1 MTINEHDRIT
11 AGRDADTRSAATH
24 GAHALVD
31 LLNAGEPY
39 AVAFGGQGG
48 NWLEN
53 LEELIS
59 SAGIESELSEV
70 VGEAAL
76 LLEPVAR
83 ELVVVRPVGFE
94 PMQWV
99 RALAAEEPL
108 PTAKQLTTAAISGPG
123 ILLAQ
128 MAAIRA
134 VSRQGLDLQ
143 GTPPVA
149 MAGHSQGIVAVESL
163 KAAGARD
170 AELLALLQL
179 IGAAGSL
186 VSRRRGMVGRGDKSP
201 MVSVTN
207 AEPDRIAE
215 LLEDFSKDVR
225 TVLPPVLSIRN
236 GRRSVVI
243 TGTPEQLARFEL
255 YCSKITEKEEAERK
269 NKTRGGAVFAPV
281 FNGIQVEVGF
291 HTPRLADGVEV
302 VDRWA
307 ARTGIDPE
315 LAHHF
320 TESIFVKPIDWVAEV
335 ERLHDAGAKWIID
348 LGPSD
353 TLTRLTAPVIRGLGV
368 GIVPA
373 ATRAGQRNLFTVG
386 AAPEVPPAWSSY
398 APSTVTL
405 PDGSVKLSTKFT
417 RLTGRSPILLAGMTP
432 TTVDAK
438 IVAAAANAGH
448 WAELAGGGQV
458 TEPIFDAR
466 IEELTQLLEPGRAI
480 QFNSLFLDPYL
491 WKLQLGG
498 KRLVQRARQSGAPID
513 GVVVTAGIPELEEA
527 VALIEELNGIGITHV
542 CFKPGTVDQIKSV
555 IKIAAE
561 VPDREIIV
569 HIEGGRAGGHH
580 SWEDLDD
587 LLVSTYGDLRR
598 TPNLTI
604 CVGGGIG
611 TPERAAEYLSGRW
624 ATEYGFPLMPVDGIL
639 VGTAAMATLEATT
652 SPAVKQM
659 LVETTGTDTW
669 VGAGRAQGG
678 MASGRSQLGADIH
691 EIDNAAS
698 RCGRLL
704 DEVAGDGDAVAA
716 RRDEIIAAMAVTA
729 KPYFGD
735 VAEMTFLEWLNRY
748 VELAI
753 GDGSSTADTKKTGS
767 PWLDVSWRD
776 RFEEMLKRTEARLHP
791 ADSGPIPTLFG
802 ADAEGEALLEDPQR
816 AIGALLERY
825 PDAATVKLHPADVP
839 FFITLCKTLG
849 KPVNF
854 VPVIDKDVRRW
865 WRSDSL
871 WQAHDARYTAD
882 QVCIIPGTQAVA
894 GITRV
899 DEPVGELLDRFEK
912 AAIDDVV
919 AAGGQ
924 PVPVVSRRQARADV
938 TGPLAV
944 VLDSPDVLW
953 AGRTAINPVHRIGAP
968 SEWQVNQNRS
978 ATHPS
983 TGARLEL
990 TGEARQAGAE
1000 RPGEGAAAVTLSV
1013 PLSDI
1018 WITIK
1023 FTLPTATV
1031 DGGMPVVTTEDA
1043 SEAMRSVL
1051 AIAAN
1056 VEGPEALPRVEND
1069 STTVTV
1075 AWDPEEVA
1083 DHTGVTATFGAPLA
1097 PGLTLVP
1104 DALVGSCW
1112 PAVFSV
1118 IGSATTEAG
1127 FPVVEGLLSL
1137 VHLDHAAHLLAPLPK
1152 DKAELTVTATA
1163 SAATDT
1169 EYGRVIPVAVTIAD
1183 PTGQVVAEL
1192 HERFAIRGRSG
1203 SAELADPPRAGG
1215 AITDNAT
1222 ETPRR
1227 RRRDVT
1233 VTAPTDMSAF
1243 AVVSGDHNPIHTD
1256 RAAALLAGLKTPIVH
1271 GMWLSAAAQ
1280 HVVTA
1285 TDGRATPPA
1294 RLVGWTSRFLGMVLP
1309 GDEIDFR
1316 VDRVG
1321 IDRGAEIIEVSAK
1334 VDGELVMAATAQLAA
1349 PKTVYAFP
1357 GQGIQHKGM
1366 GMEVRARSKA
1376 ARKIWDT
1383 ADKFTRETLGF
1394 SVLHVVRDNP
1404 TSLIASGV
1412 HYHHPEGV
1420 LYLTQFTQVAMATV
1434 AAAQVAEMREQGAFV
1449 EGAIACGHSVGEYTA
1464 LACVS
1469 GVYQLEALLEVVFHR
1484 GSKMHD
1490 IVPRDENGRSNYRLA
1505 AIRPSQIDLDDDDV
1519 TDFVAEIS
1527 ERTGEFLQI
1536 VNFNLRG
1543 SQYAIAGT
1551 VRGLEALEEEIER
1564 RREISGG
1571 KRSFILVPGIDVP
1584 FHSEVLRV
1592 GVADFRRSL
1601 ERVMPRDQDPELIV
1615 GRYIP
1620 NLVPRPFTLDRDFIQ
1635 EIRDLVPAEPLDE
1648 ILADYDTWRNE
1659 RPSELMR
1666 KVVIELLAW
1675 QFASPVRWIETQDL
1689 LFIEEAAGGLGIE
1702 RFVEIGV
1709 KSAPTVAGLAT
1720 NTLKLPEYSHSTVE
1734 VLNSERD
1741 AAVLFATDTDPE
1753 PEADDVAAAP
1763 SGAAPAAAA
1772 TPAAAPAAPAAAP
1785 AAPAAPA
1792 GAPSPHVAPA
1802 GAPRPDDIAFDAA
1815 DATVA
1820 LIALMAKM
1828 RLDQIETLD
1837 SIESITDGAS
1847 SRRNQLLVDLGSEL
1861 NLGAIDG
1868 AAEADLGAL
1877 KGQVSKLARTYKP
1890 FGPVLGDAINDQLRT
1905 VFGPSGKRPAYIT
1918 ERVTKTWELGP
1929 GWAKN
1934 VTVEVALGTREGSS
1948 VRGGALGGLHDGA
1961 LADAGAVDKVIDA
1974 AVLAVGARKGVAV
1987 SMPSAGGGAGGVVDS
2002 AALGEFAEKV
2012 TGRDGVLASTA
2023 RMILNQLGLDQQASV
2038 GDTVTDTD
2046 LIDLVSSEL
2055 GSDWPRLVAPSFDGR
2070 KAVLFDDRWASARED
2085 LARLWLAEESD
2096 IDADWQRLSER
2107 FEGAGHVVATQANWW
2122 QGKALAAGRNVH
2134 AALYGRAAAGA
2145 ENPAKGR
2152 YADEIAVVTG
2162 ASKGSIAAA
2171 VTARLLSGGATVIAT
2186 TSRLDDKRLAFYKDL
2201 YRDNASFGATL
2212 WVVPANMASYSDIDA
2227 LVEWVG
2233 NEQSE
2238 SLGPQSIHLKDALT
2252 PTLLFPFAAP
2262 RVAGDMSEAGAR
2274 AEMEMKVLLWA
2285 VQRLIAGLS
2294 HIGAERDI
2302 ASRLHVVLPGSPNR
2316 GMFGGDGAY
2325 GEAKSALDA
2334 VVTRWKAETS
2344 WSQRVSL
2351 AHALIGW
2358 TKGTGL
2364 MGHNDAIAGAVEE
2377 AGVTT
2382 YTTDEMAAMLLD
2394 LCDIESKV
2402 AAARQPLQ
2410 ADLTGGLGEV
2420 DIDLAEL
2427 AAKARE
2433 DMAGETRDT
2442 DADDVDPG
2450 TIRALPSPPRGFTG
2464 NPTPTWTDLDVD
2476 PADLVVIVGGAE
2488 LGPYGSSRTRFEV
2501 ETSGEL
2507 SAAGVLEL
2515 AWTTGLVKWEDDP
2528 KPGWYDT
2535 QTGEM
2540 VDEGELVERYHDA
2553 VIERVGI
2560 REWVD
2565 DGAIDPDHAAPLL
2578 VSVFLDKDFTFVVSS
2593 EEEARAFV
2601 QFDPEHTVI
2610 APVPDSGD
2618 WQVTRQ
2624 AGTEIRVPRK
2634 VKLSRTVGAQVPT
2647 GFDPTVYGVT
2657 PDMMNSI
2664 DRLALWNLVTTVDAF
2679 LSSGFSPAELMRW
2692 VHPSLVASTQGT
2704 GMGGMTSMQTMYHGN
2719 LLGRNKPNDILQEVL
2734 PNVFAG
2740 HVVQS
2745 YVGSYGAM
2753 IHPVGACATAAV
2765 SVEEGV
2771 DKIRLGKA
2779 QFVVAGGY
2787 DDLTLEAIIGFG
2799 DMSATADTEMMRAK
2813 GISDAKMSR
2822 ANDRRRLGF
2831 VEGQGGGTILLARG
2845 DLALE
2850 MGLPVMA
2857 VVGYV
2862 SSFGDGVHTSIPAPG
2877 LGALGA
2883 GRGGRK
2889 SELARSLAKLGVT
2902 PDDIAVISKHD
2913 TSTLANDPNETELHE
2928 RLAKAMG
2935 RSEGNPLFV
2944 VSQKSL
2950 TGHSKGGAAAFQMMG
2965 LCQILRDGV
2974 IPPNRSLDCVDDE
2987 LSHASHFVWVRE
2999 ALHLGDKLPLKAG
3012 LITSLG
3018 FGHVSGLIALVHP
3031 QAFLASLDEA
3041 QRADYQRRAAERVV
3055 AGQRR
3060 LASAI
3065 AGGPAMYEKPA
3076 DRRFN
3081 HDAPQSEKRQEA
3093 DMLLDPTSRLGADG
3107 WYAR

>member
-1 MTINEHDRIT
+1 VTINEHDRVST
-11 AGRDADTRSAATH
+11 GRGAVGSTSTH
-24 GAHALVD
+24 TAHALVD
-31 LLNAGEPY
+31 QLNAGEPY

-94 PMQWV
+94 PIQWV
-99 RALAAEEPL
+99 RALAADETL

-128 MAAIRA
+128 MAAMRA
-134 VSRQGLDLQ
+134 VERQGLDLQ

-149 MAGHSQGIVAVESL
+149 MAGHSQGVVAVESL
-163 KAAGARD
+163 KAGGARD

-207 AEPDRIAE
+207 ADPDRIAE
-215 LLEDFSKDVR
+215 LLEDFSSDVR

-255 YCSKITEKEEAERK
+255 YCSKITEREEAERK
-269 NKTRGGAVFAPV
+269 AKLRGGAVFSPV
-281 FNGIQVEVGF
+281 FHGVQVEVGF
-291 HTPRLADGVEV
+291 HTPRLADGVSV
-302 VDRWA
+302 VDGWA
-307 ARTGIDPE
+307 ARTGIDAD
-315 LAHHF
+315 LAHAM
-320 TESIFVKPIDWVAEV
+320 TEAIFVKPIDWVAEV
-335 ERLHDAGAKWIID
+335 ERLHDAGAKWIVD

-373 ATRAGQRNLFTVG
+373 ATRAGQRSLFTVG
-386 AAPEVPPAWSSY
+386 AAPEIGPAWSSY
-398 APSTVTL
+398 APSAITL
-405 PDGSVKLSTKFT
+405 PDGKVKLSTKFT

-466 IEELTQLLEPGRAI
+466 IEELTQLLEPGRAV

-498 KRLVQRARQSGAPID
+498 KRLVQKARQSGAPID
-513 GVVVTAGIPELEEA
+513 GVVVTAGIPELDEA

-561 VPDREIIV
+561 VPERDVIV

-587 LLVSTYGDLRR
+587 LLVSTYGDLRKSA
-598 TPNLTI
+598 NITI

-624 ATEYGFPLMPVDGIL
+624 ATQYGFPLMPVDGIL
-639 VGTAAMATLEATT
+639 VGTAAMAALEATT
-652 SPAVKQM
+652 SPAVKQL
-659 LVETTGTDTW
+659 LVDTTGTPAW
-669 VGAGRAQGG
+669 VGAGKAQGG

-704 DEVAGDGDAVAA
+704 DDVAGDADAVAE

-735 VAEMTFLEWLNRY
+735 VDDMTYLQWLQRY

-753 GDGSSTADTKKTGS
+753 GDGSSTADTRKDGS

-776 RFEEMLKRTEARLHP
+776 RFEEMLKRAEARLHQQ
-791 ADSGPIPTLFG
+791 DSGPIESIYTV
-802 ADAEGEALLEDPQR
+802 DETGEALLETPER
-816 AIGALLERY
+816 ALAVLLERY
-825 PDAATVKLHPADVP
+825 PDAETVKLHPADVP

-882 QVCIIPGTQAVA
+882 QVCIIPGTQAVE

-899 DEPVGELLDRFEK
+899 DEPVGDLLDRFEK
-912 AAIDDVV
+912 ASIDEVL
-919 AAGGQ
+919 AAGAQ
-924 PVPVVSRRQARADV
+924 PVAVVSRRQARADV
-938 TGPLAV
+938 TGPLGV

-953 AGRTAINPVHRIGAP
+953 AGRTAINPVHRIGSP
-968 SEWQVNQNRS
+968 NEWQVNENRS

-983 TGARLEL
+983 TGSRLEL
-990 TGEARQAGAE
+990 TGEQ
-1000 RPGEGAAAVTLSV
+1000 VTLSV

-1018 WITIK
+1018 WITIR
-1023 FTLPTATV
+1023 FTLPATTV

-1043 SEAMRSVL
+1043 SAAMRAVL

-1056 VEGPEALPRVEND
+1056 VEGPEALPPVQDD

-1075 AWDPEEVA
+1075 SWDPEEVA

-1104 DALVGSCW
+1104 DALVGRCW

-1118 IGSATTEAG
+1118 IGSAVTETG

-1137 VHLDHAAHLLAPLPK
+1137 VHLDHAAHLLAPMPQS
-1152 DKAELTVTATA
+1152 KAELTVTATA
-1163 SAATDT
+1163 SAAVDT
-1169 EYGRVIPVAVTIAD
+1169 EVGRVVPVSVTIAD
-1183 PTGQVVAEL
+1183 ASGTVLAEL
-1192 HERFAIRGRSG
+1192 EERFAIRGRSG
-1203 SAELADPPRAGG
+1203 AAELTDPVRAGG

-1222 ETPRR
+1222 DTPRR

-1321 IDRGAEIIEVSAK
+1321 IDRGAEIIEVTAK
-1334 VDGELVMAATAQLAA
+1334 VDNELVMAATAQLAA

-1376 ARKIWDT
+1376 ARKVWDT
-1383 ADKFTRETLGF
+1383 ADRFTRDTLGF

-1412 HYHHPEGV
+1412 HYQHPEGV

-1449 EGAIACGHSVGEYTA
+1449 EDAIACGHSVGEYTA

-1469 GVYQLEALLEVVFHR
+1469 GVYELEALLEVVFHR

-1490 IVPRDENGRSNYRLA
+1490 IVPRDEHGRSNYRLA

-1519 TDFVAEIS
+1519 TDFVAEIAD
-1527 ERTGEFLQI
+1527 RTGEYLQI

-1551 VRGLEALEEEIER
+1551 VRGLEVLEEEVEK

-1584 FHSEVLRV
+1584 FHSSVLRV

-1601 ERVMPRDQDPELIV
+1601 ERVMPRDADPALLV

-1648 ILADYDTWRNE
+1648 ILADYDTWITE
-1659 RPSELMR
+1659 RPRELCR

-1720 NTLKLPEYSHSTVE
+1720 NTLKLPEYSHNTTE

-1753 PEADDVAAAP
+1753 PEADDAPAAAAPAAEAATVEAVPTAPAPAAAP
-1763 SGAAPAAAA
+1763 SG
-1772 TPAAAPAAPAAAP
+1772 
-1785 AAPAAPA
+1785 
-1792 GAPSPHVAPA
+1792 G
-1802 GAPRPDDIAFDAA
+1802 PRPEDITFDAA
-1815 DATVA
+1815 DATMA
-1820 LIALMAKM
+1820 LIALSAKM
-1828 RLDQIETLD
+1828 RIDQIESLD

-1868 AAEADLGAL
+1868 AGEADLAGL
-1877 KGQVSKLARTYKP
+1877 KGQVTKLARTYKP
-1890 FGPVLGDAINDQLRT
+1890 FGPVLSDAINDQLRT
-1905 VFGPSGKRPAYIT
+1905 VLGPSGKRPAAIA
-1918 ERVTKTWELGP
+1918 ERVTKAWELGP
-1929 GWAKN
+1929 GWAKH
-1934 VTVEVALGTREGSS
+1934 VTAELALGTREGSS
-1948 VRGGALGGLHDGA
+1948 VRGGSLGGLHDGA
-1961 LADAGAVDKVIDA
+1961 LPDAATFDKVVDA
-1974 AVLAVGARKGVAV
+1974 AVGSVAARRGIAV
-1987 SMPSAGGGAGGVVDS
+1987 SLPSAGGAGGGVVDS
-2002 AALGEFAEKV
+2002 AALTEFAETV
-2012 TGRDGVLASTA
+2012 TGRDGVLASAA
-2023 RMILNQLGLDQQASV
+2023 RMILNQLGHDAPVSV
-2038 GDTVTDTD
+2038 GETVNDAE
-2046 LIDLVSSEL
+2046 LVDLVTTEL
-2055 GSDWPRLVAPSFDGR
+2055 GSDWPRLVAPTFDGR

-2085 LARLWLAEESD
+2085 LARLWLAEED
-2096 IDADWQRLSER
+2096 EIDGDWKRLSER

-2134 AALYGRAAAGA
+2134 ASLYGRAAAGA
-2145 ENPAKGR
+2145 ENPASGR
-2152 YADEIAVVTG
+2152 YANEIAVVTG
-2162 ASKGSIAAA
+2162 ASKGSIAASVVA
-2171 VTARLLSGGATVIAT
+2171 QLLDGGATVIAT
-2186 TSRLDDKRLAFYKDL
+2186 TSKLDDDRLGFYKAL
-2201 YRDNASFGATL
+2201 YRDNARFDATL
-2212 WVVPANMASYSDIDA
+2212 WVVPANMASYADIDA
-2227 LVEWVG
+2227 LVDWVG

-2238 SLGPQSIHLKDALT
+2238 NLGPQSIHLKDALT

-2262 RVAGDMSEAGAR
+2262 RVAGDMSEAGSR
-2274 AEMEMKVLLWA
+2274 SEMEMKVLLWA
-2285 VQRLIAGLS
+2285 VQRLIGGLS

-2364 MGHNDAIAGAVEE
+2364 MGHNDAIVGAVEE

-2382 YTTDEMAAMLLD
+2382 YSTAEMASMLLA

-2402 AAARQPLQ
+2402 AAARAPLH
-2410 ADLTGGLGEV
+2410 ADLTGGLGDVE
-2420 DIDLAEL
+2420 IDMAEL

-2433 DMAGETRDT
+2433 EMLAESKP
-2442 DADDVDPG
+2442 DADEVDG
-2450 TIRALPSPPRGFTG
+2450 RTIRALPSPPRGYTSA
-2464 NPTPTWTDLDVD
+2464 PPPAWDDLDVD

-2488 LGPYGSSRTRFEV
+2488 LGPYGSSRTRFEAEV
-2501 ETSGEL
+2501 SGEL

-2535 QTGEM
+2535 SSGDL
-2540 VDEGELVERYHDA
+2540 VDEGELVERYHDT
-2553 VIERVGI
+2553 VLERVGI
-2560 REWVD
+2560 RSWVD

-2593 EEEARAFV
+2593 EADARAFV

-2610 APVPDSGD
+2610 APVPDGSD
-2618 WQVTRQ
+2618 WQVTRK

-2634 VKLSRTVGAQVPT
+2634 VKLSRTVGAQIPT

-2657 PDMMNSI
+2657 PDMTNSI

-2679 LSSGFSPAELMRW
+2679 LASGFTPTELMRW

-2719 LLGRNKPNDILQEVL
+2719 LLGKNKPNDILQEVL

-2745 YVGSYGAM
+2745 YIGSYGSM
-2753 IHPVGACATAAV
+2753 IHPVAACATAAV

-2771 DKIRLGKA
+2771 DKIKLGKA
-2779 QFVVAGGY
+2779 EFVVAGGY
-2787 DDLTLEAIIGFG
+2787 DDLTLEAITGFG
-2799 DMSATADTEMMRAK
+2799 DMAATADTESMRAK
-2813 GISDAKMSR
+2813 GISDSKFSR

-2831 VEGQGGGTILLARG
+2831 VESQGGGTILLARG

-2850 MGLPVMA
+2850 MGLPVLA
-2857 VVGYV
+2857 VVGYA

-2883 GRGGRK
+2883 GRGGRQ
-2889 SELARSLAKLGVT
+2889 SQLAKSLAKLGVGA
-2902 PDDIAVISKHD
+2902 DDIAVISKHD

-2928 RLAKAMG
+2928 RLAASMG
-2935 RSEGNPLFV
+2935 RSTGNPLFI

-2965 LCQILRDGV
+2965 MCQMLRDGV

-2987 LSHASHFVWVRE
+2987 LDHAQHFVWVRE
-2999 ALHLGDKLPLKAG
+2999 TLHLGEKFPLKAG
-3012 LITSLG
+3012 LVTSLG
-3018 FGHVSGLIALVHP
+3018 FGHVSGLVALVHP
-3031 QAFLASLDEA
+3031 QAFLAALDPE
-3041 QRADYQRRAAERVV
+3041 QREDYQRRAGERVL

-3065 AGGPAMYEKPA
+3065 AGGPVLYEKPA
-3076 DRRFN
+3076 DRRFH
-3081 HDAPQSEKRQEA
+3081 HDAPEKRQEA
-3093 DMLLDPTSRLGADG
+3093 DMLLDASSRLGADG

>member
-1 MTINEHDRIT
+1 VTINEKHDWGT
-11 AGRDADTRSAATH
+11 PAKQGEVSTGRKGGSADNSSAST
-24 GAHALVD
+24 ALVD

-70 VGEAAL
+70 IGEAAL

-83 ELVVVRPVGFE
+83 ELVVVRPIGFE

-99 RALAAEEPL
+99 RALAADEPL
-108 PTAKQLTTAAISGPG
+108 PTSKQLTTAAISGPG
-123 ILLAQ
+123 ILLTQ
-128 MAAIRA
+128 LAAIRA
-134 VSRQGLDLQ
+134 ATRQGLDLY
-143 GTPPVA
+143 GTPPVS
-149 MAGHSQGIVAVESL
+149 MAGHSQGIIACEAL
-163 KAAGARD
+163 RARGTRD
-170 AELLALLQL
+170 AELLAMIQL

-207 AEPDRIAE
+207 ADPERIAE
-215 LLEDFSKDVR
+215 LLEEFSQDVR

-243 TGTPEQLARFEL
+243 TGTPEQLSRFEL
-255 YCSKITEKEEAERK
+255 YCSKLTEKEEAERK
-269 NKTRGGAVFAPV
+269 NKLRGGAVFNPV
-281 FNGIQVEVGF
+281 FTGIQVEVGF
-291 HTPRLADGVEV
+291 HTPRLADAIDV
-302 VDRWA
+302 VDGWA
-307 ARTGIDPE
+307 AKLSIDGE
-315 LAHHF
+315 LLHHF
-320 TESIFVKPIDWVAEV
+320 ATAIYVEAFDWVAEI
-335 ERLHDAGAKWIID
+335 ERLHESGAGWIID

-353 TLTRLTAPVIRGLGV
+353 TITRVTAPVIRGLGI

-386 AAPEVPPAWSSY
+386 AAPEVAPAWSSY
-398 APSTVTL
+398 APSVITL
-405 PDGSVKLSTKFT
+405 PDGSTKLSTKFT

-432 TTVDAK
+432 TTVDSK

-458 TEPIFDAR
+458 TEPIFDKR
-466 IEELTQLLEPGRAI
+466 IAELTSLLEPGRAI

-498 KRLVQRARQSGAPID
+498 KRLVQKARQSGAPID
-513 GVVVTAGIPELEEA
+513 GVVVSAGIPELEEA
-527 VALIEELNGIGITHV
+527 VALIEELNEIGITHV
-542 CFKPGTVDQIKSV
+542 VFKPGTVEQIKSV
-555 IKIAAE
+555 IEIAAE
-561 VPDREIIV
+561 VPGKDVIV

-587 LLVSTYGDLRR
+587 LLVSTYGDLRKLSNI
-598 TPNLTI
+598 TL

-611 TPERAAEYLSGRW
+611 TPERSADYLSGKW
-624 ATEYGFPLMPVDGIL
+624 SQAYGFPIMPVDGIL
-639 VGTAAMATLEATT
+639 VGTAAMATLESTT
-652 SPAVKQM
+652 SPAVKQL
-659 LVETTGTDTW
+659 LVETTGTDLW
-669 VGAGRAQGG
+669 VGAGKAQGG

-704 DEVAGDGDAVAA
+704 DEVAGDVDAVAE
-716 RRDEIIAAMAVTA
+716 RRAEIIAAMADTA

-735 VAEMTFLEWLNRY
+735 VADMTYLQWLRRY

-753 GDGSSTADTKKTGS
+753 GDGDTTADTKDADS
-767 PWLDVSWRD
+767 PWLDTTWRD
-776 RFEEMLKRTEARLHP
+776 RFEEMLKRAEARLHP
-791 ADSGPIPTLFG
+791 QDSGPIETLFTVD
-802 ADAEGEALLEDPQR
+802 ADGEALLEDPER
-816 AIGALLERY
+816 ALAALLSRY
-825 PDAATVKLHPADVP
+825 PDAEDVKLHPADVP
-839 FFITLCKTLG
+839 FFVTLCKTLG

-871 WQAHDARYTAD
+871 WQAHDARYSAD
-882 QVCIIPGTQAVA
+882 QVCIIPGTEAVV

-912 AAIDDVV
+912 ASIDEVL
-919 AAGGQ
+919 ATGAQ
-924 PVPVVSRRQARADV
+924 PVSAVSRRQARADI

-953 AGRTAINPVHRIGAP
+953 AGRAAINPVHRIGGP
-968 SEWQVNQNRS
+968 REWQVNENRS

-983 TGARLEL
+983 TGSRLEL
-990 TGEARQAGAE
+990 SGDH
-1000 RPGEGAAAVTLSV
+1000 VVLSV

-1018 WITIK
+1018 WITIR
-1023 FTLPTATV
+1023 FTLPSTTI

-1043 SEAMRSVL
+1043 AAAMRAVL
-1051 AIAAN
+1051 AIAAG
-1056 VEGPEALPRVEND
+1056 VDGPESLPPVGRSEATGESGTVVDD

-1075 AWDPEEVA
+1075 SWDPEEVA

-1118 IGSATTEAG
+1118 IGSAVTETG
-1127 FPVVEGLLSL
+1127 FPVIEGLLSL
-1137 VHLDHAAHLLAPLPK
+1137 VHLDHAAHLLAPMPNS
-1152 DKAELTVTATA
+1152 KARLTVTATA
-1163 SAATDT
+1163 SPATDT
-1169 EYGRVIPVAVTIAD
+1169 EVGRVVPVSVTISDAD
-1183 PTGQVVAEL
+1183 GTEL
-1192 HERFAIRGRSG
+1192 AKLQERFAIRGRTG
-1203 SAELADPPRAGG
+1203 AAALTDPIQAGG
-1215 AITDNAT
+1215 AITDNST
-1222 ETPRR
+1222 DTPRR

-1256 RAAALLAGLKTPIVH
+1256 RAAALLAGLKSPIVH

-1280 HVVTA
+1280 HAVTA
-1285 TDGRATPPA
+1285 TDGQATPPA
-1294 RLVGWTSRFLGMVLP
+1294 RLVGWTSRFLGMVMP
-1309 GDEIDFR
+1309 GDDIDFR

-1321 IDRGAEIIEVSAK
+1321 IDRGAEIIEVTAK
-1334 VDGELVMAATAQLAA
+1334 VGTDLVMSATAQLSA

-1366 GMEVRARSKA
+1366 GMEVRSRSKA
-1376 ARKIWDT
+1376 ARKVWDT
-1383 ADKFTRETLGF
+1383 ADKFTRDTLGF

-1412 HYHHPEGV
+1412 HYQHPEGV
-1420 LYLTQFTQVAMATV
+1420 LNLTQFTQVAMATV

-1449 EGAIACGHSVGEYTA
+1449 EDAIACGHSVGEYTA

-1469 GVYQLEALLEVVFHR
+1469 GVYPLEALLEVVFHR

-1505 AIRPSQIDLDDDDV
+1505 AIRPSQIDLDDADV
-1519 TDFVAEIS
+1519 PEFIDEIAQ
-1527 ERTGEFLQI
+1527 RTGEYLQI
-1536 VNFNLRG
+1536 VNYNLRG

-1551 VRGLEALEEEIER
+1551 VRGLEVLEDEVEKL
-1564 RREISGG
+1564 REISGG

-1584 FHSEVLRV
+1584 FHSSVLRV

-1601 ERVMPRDQDPELIV
+1601 ERVMPRDADPALLV
-1615 GRYIP
+1615 GRYVP
-1620 NLVPRPFTLDRDFIQ
+1620 NLVPRPFTLDRDFVQ

-1648 ILADYDTWRNE
+1648 ILADYDTWR
-1659 RPSELMR
+1659 SEKPRELCR
-1666 KVVIELLAW
+1666 KIVIELLAW

-1689 LFIEEAAGGLGIE
+1689 LFIEEAAGGLGVE

-1720 NTLKLPEYSHSTVE
+1720 NTLKLPEYSHNTTE
-1734 VLNSERD
+1734 VLNTERD
-1741 AAVLFATDTDPE
+1741 AAVLFATDTDPD
-1753 PEADDVAAAP
+1753 PELEEHATSPASQNAPAD
-1763 SGAAPAAAA
+1763 AAPAAAA
-1772 TPAAAPAAPAAAP
+1772 AAPAAPSGGP
-1785 AAPAAPA
+1785 GPN
-1792 GAPSPHVAPA
+1792 VAPG
-1802 GAPRPDDIAFDAA
+1802 GAPRPDDISFGA
-1815 DATVA
+1815 DEATLS
-1820 LIALMAKM
+1820 LIALSAKM
-1828 RLDQIETLD
+1828 RVDQIELLD

-1868 AAEADLGAL
+1868 AAEADLAGL
-1877 KGQVSKLARTYKP
+1877 KAQVTKLARTYKP
-1890 FGPVLGDAINDQLRT
+1890 YGPVLSDAVNDQLRT
-1905 VFGPSGKRPAYIT
+1905 VLGPSGKRPAAIA
-1918 ERVTKTWELGP
+1918 ERVKKTWELGD
-1929 GWAKN
+1929 GWVKH
-1934 VTVEVALGTREGSS
+1934 VTMELVLGTREGSS
-1948 VRGGALGGLHDGA
+1948 VRGGGLGHLHDGA
-1961 LADAGAVDKVIDA
+1961 LPDAATFDKIVDA
-1974 AVLAVGARKGVAV
+1974 AVSAVAARRGVAV
-1987 SMPSAGGGAGGVVDS
+1987 SLPSAAGAGGGVVDS
-2002 AALGEFAEKV
+2002 AALVEFAEQV
-2012 TGRDGVLASTA
+2012 TGRNGVLASAA
-2023 RMILNQLGLDQQASV
+2023 RMILGQLGLDAPVNV
-2038 GDTVTDTD
+2038 GETVSDAD
-2046 LIDLVSSEL
+2046 LIDLVTAEL
-2055 GSDWPRLVAPSFDGR
+2055 GSDWPRLVAPTFDGR

-2085 LARLWLAEESD
+2085 LARLWLKDEDE
-2096 IDADWQRLSER
+2096 IDANWPRLSER
-2107 FEGAGHVVATQANWW
+2107 FEAAGHVVATQANWW

-2134 AALYGRAAAGA
+2134 ASLYGRAAAGA
-2145 ENPAKGR
+2145 ENPGTGR
-2152 YADEIAVVTG
+2152 YANEIAVVTG
-2162 ASKGSIAAA
+2162 ASKGSIAASVIA
-2171 VTARLLSGGATVIAT
+2171 QLLDGGASVIAT
-2186 TSRLDDKRLAFYKDL
+2186 TSKLDDDRLAFYKEL
-2201 YRDNASFGATL
+2201 YRNNARFGATL
-2212 WVVPANMASYSDIDA
+2212 WVTPANMASYTDIDA
-2227 LVEWVG
+2227 LVSWVG
-2233 NEQSE
+2233 SEQTE

-2262 RVAGDMSEAGAR
+2262 RVGGDLSEAGSR
-2274 AEMEMKVLLWA
+2274 SEMEMKVLLWA
-2285 VQRLIAGLS
+2285 VQRLIGGLS
-2294 HIGAERDI
+2294 HIGSERDI

-2334 VVTRWKAETS
+2334 LVTRWKAETS

-2364 MGHNDAIAGAVEE
+2364 MGHNDAIVGAVEQ

-2382 YTTDEMAAMLLD
+2382 YSTEEMASMLLD
-2394 LCDIESKV
+2394 LCDVESKV
-2402 AAARQPLQ
+2402 AAARAPIK

-2420 DIDLAEL
+2420 DIDMAEL

-2433 DMAGETRDT
+2433 DMAAESAATVAEDDEDT
-2442 DADDVDPG
+2442 G
-2450 TIRALPSPPRGFTG
+2450 TIKALPSPPRGYAAA
-2464 NPTPTWTDLDVD
+2464 PPPAWDDLDVD

-2488 LGPYGSSRTRFEV
+2488 LGPYGSSRTRFEAEV
-2501 ETSGEL
+2501 SGEL

-2528 KPGWYDT
+2528 TPGWYDT
-2535 QTGEM
+2535 TSGDLI
-2540 VDEGELVERYHDA
+2540 DEGELVERYHDT

-2560 REWVD
+2560 REWVA
-2565 DGAIDPDHAAPLL
+2565 DGAIDTDHSAPLL
-2578 VSVFLDKDFTFVVSS
+2578 VSVFLDKDFSFVVSS

-2601 QFDPEHTVI
+2601 TFDPEHTLI
-2610 APVPDSGD
+2610 APIPDSSD
-2618 WQVTRQ
+2618 WQVTRR

-2647 GFDPTVYGVT
+2647 GFDPSVYGVT
-2657 PDMMNSI
+2657 PDMMSSI

-2679 LSSGFSPAELMRW
+2679 LSSGFTPTELMRW

-2704 GMGGMTSMQTMYHGN
+2704 GMGGMTSMQAMYHGN
-2719 LLGRNKPNDILQEVL
+2719 LLGKNKPNDILQEVL
-2734 PNVFAG
+2734 PNVTAG

-2753 IHPVGACATAAV
+2753 IHPVGACATTAV

-2779 QFVVAGGY
+2779 EFVVAGGY
-2787 DDLTLEAIIGFG
+2787 DDTTLEAIIGFG
-2799 DMSATADTEMMRAK
+2799 DMSATADTEAMRAK
-2813 GISDAKMSR
+2813 GISDSKFSR
-2822 ANDRRRLGF
+2822 GNDRRRLGF

-2850 MGLPVMA
+2850 MGLPVLA

-2862 SSFGDGVHTSIPAPG
+2862 STFGDGMHTSIPAPG

-2883 GRGGRK
+2883 GRGGK
-2889 SELARSLAKLGVT
+2889 QSQLAKSLATLGVG
-2902 PDDIAVISKHD
+2902 PDDIALISKHD

-2928 RLAKAMG
+2928 RLASAMG
-2935 RSEGNPLFV
+2935 RSPGAPLFI

-2965 LCQILRDGV
+2965 MCQMLRDGV

-2987 LSHASHFVWVRE
+2987 MAHASHFVWVRE
-2999 ALHLGDKLPLKAG
+2999 ALQMREKFPMKAG

-3018 FGHVSGLIALVHP
+3018 FGHVSGLVALVHP
-3031 QAFLASLDEA
+3031 QAFLAALNPEQREDYQ
-3041 QRADYQRRAAERVV
+3041 QRAGARVLQ
-3055 AGQRR
+3055 GQRT

-3065 AGGPAMYEKPA
+3065 AGGPALYEKPA

-3081 HDAPQSEKRQEA
+3081 HDSPEKRQEA
-3093 DMLLDPTSRLGADG
+3093 DMLLDPESRLGEDG
-3107 WYAR
+3107 WYGQR

>member
-1 MTINEHDRIT
+1 MTINEHRNVT
-11 AGRDADTRSAATH
+11 SGNTEAVSAS
-24 GAHALVD
+24 AHALVD

-39 AVAFGGQGG
+39 AVAFGGQGAS
-48 NWLEN
+48 WLEN
-53 LEELIS
+53 LEELVS
-59 SAGIESELSEV
+59 SAGIESELSEI

-83 ELVVVRPVGFE
+83 ELVVVRPIGFE

-99 RALAAEEPL
+99 RALAADEPL
-108 PTAKQLTTAAISGPG
+108 PSAKQLTTAAISGPG

-134 VSRQGLDLQ
+134 VQRQGLDLA

-149 MAGHSQGIVAVESL
+149 VAGHSQGIIAAEAL
-163 KAAGARD
+163 KANGTRD

-207 AEPDRIAE
+207 VDPERIAE
-215 LLEDFSKDVR
+215 LLEEFSKDVR

-255 YCSKITEKEEAERK
+255 YCSKITEKDEAERK
-269 NKTRGGAVFAPV
+269 NKLRGGAVFSPV
-281 FNGIQVEVGF
+281 FQGVQVEVGF
-291 HTPRLADGVEV
+291 HTPRLADGIEV

-307 ARTGIDPE
+307 AKCGIDTE
-315 LAHHF
+315 LAHAM
-320 TESIFVKPIDWVAEV
+320 TEAIFVKPIDWVAEV
-335 ERLHDAGAKWIID
+335 ERMHDAGARWIID

-353 TLTRLTAPVIRGLGV
+353 TVTRLTSPIIRGLGV

-373 ATRAGQRNLFTVG
+373 ATRAGQRSLFTVG
-386 AAPEVPPAWSSY
+386 AAPVVQPAWSSF
-398 APSTVTL
+398 APTAVEL
-405 PDGSVKLSTKFT
+405 PNGDVKLSTKFT

-458 TEPIFDAR
+458 TEQIFENRVA
-466 IEELTQLLEPGRAI
+466 ELTQLLEPGRAI

-498 KRLVQRARQSGAPID
+498 KRIVQKARQSGAPID
-513 GVVVTAGIPELEEA
+513 GVIVTAGIPELEEA
-527 VALIEELNGIGITHV
+527 VALIEELHEIGITNV
-542 CFKPGTVDQIKSV
+542 VFKPGTVDQIKSV
-555 IKIAAE
+555 IKIAEE
-561 VPDREIIV
+561 VPDKEIIV
-569 HIEGGRAGGHH
+569 HVEGGRAGGHH

-587 LLVSTYGDLRR
+587 LLVSTYSDLRKQA
-598 TPNLTI
+598 NLTI

-624 ATEYGFPLMPVDGIL
+624 AEAYGFPLMPVDGIL

-652 SPAVKQM
+652 SPQVKQL
-659 LVETTGTDTW
+659 LVDTKGTDRW
-669 VGAGRAQGG
+669 VGAGKAQGG

-691 EIDNAAS
+691 EIDNTAS

-704 DEVAGDGDAVAA
+704 DEVAGDADAVAE
-716 RRDEIIAAMAVTA
+716 RRDEIIAAMANTA

-735 VAEMTFLEWLNRY
+735 VADMTYLQWLQRY

-753 GDGSSTADTKKTGS
+753 GDGSSTADTKRDHS
-767 PWLDVSWRD
+767 PWLDITWRD
-776 RFEEMLKRTEARLHP
+776 RFEEMLQRAEARLNP
-791 ADSGPIPTLFG
+791 ADAGRIETLFP
-802 ADAEGEALLEDPQR
+802 ATAEGEALLEDPQR
-816 AIGALLERY
+816 AIAELLARY
-825 PDAATVKLHPADVP
+825 PEAETLRLHPADVP

-871 WQAHDARYTAD
+871 WQAHDARYDAD
-882 QVCIIPGTQAVA
+882 QVCVIPGTAAVA

-899 DEPVGELLDRFEK
+899 DEPVGELLDRFEQ
-912 AAIDDVV
+912 AAIDEVL
-919 AAGGQ
+919 AAGVK
-924 PVPVVSRRQARADV
+924 PVPVVSRRQARADI

-968 SEWQVNQNRS
+968 SEWQVNENRS

-983 TGARLEL
+983 TGSRLEL
-990 TGEARQAGAE
+990 DGDG
-1000 RPGEGAAAVTLSV
+1000 VILNV

-1018 WITIK
+1018 WIAIR
-1023 FTLPTATV
+1023 FTLPAATV
-1031 DGGMPVVTTEDA
+1031 NGGMPVVTTEDA
-1043 SEAMRSVL
+1043 SAAMRAVL
-1051 AIAAN
+1051 AIAAGADG
-1056 VEGPEALPRVEND
+1056 VDALPVVTDNVA
-1069 STTVTV
+1069 TVT
-1075 AWDPEEVA
+1075 ADWDPEEVA

-1104 DALVGSCW
+1104 DALVGRCW

-1118 IGSATTEAG
+1118 IGAAVTDDG
-1127 FPVVEGLLSL
+1127 VPVVEGLLSL
-1137 VHLDHAAHLLAPLPK
+1137 VHLDHAAHLLAPMPTER
-1152 DKAELTVTATA
+1152 AELTVTATA
-1163 SAATDT
+1163 SAAYDT
-1169 EYGRVIPVAVTIAD
+1169 EVGRVVPVSVSIAD
-1183 PTGQVVAEL
+1183 ADGTEL
-1192 HERFAIRGRSG
+1192 ARLEERFAIRGRSG
-1203 SAELADPPRAGG
+1203 AAELTDPVRAGG

-1233 VTAPTDMSAF
+1233 VTAPVDMSAF

-1256 RAAALLAGLKTPIVH
+1256 RAAALLAGLKSPIVH

-1309 GDEIDFR
+1309 GDEIEFR

-1321 IDRGAEIIEVSAK
+1321 IDRGAEIIEVTAK
-1334 VDGELVMAATAQLAA
+1334 VGGNLVMSATAQLAA

-1376 ARKIWDT
+1376 ARKIWDS

-1404 TSLIASGV
+1404 TSIIASGV
-1412 HYHHPEGV
+1412 HYHHPDGV
-1420 LYLTQFTQVAMATV
+1420 LFLTQFTQVAMATV

-1469 GVYQLEALLEVVFHR
+1469 GVYELEALLEVVFHR

-1490 IVPRDENGRSNYRLA
+1490 IVPRDAKGRSDYRLA
-1505 AIRPSQIDLDDDDV
+1505 AIRPSQIDLDDNDV
-1519 TDFVAEIS
+1519 TDFVAQIAE
-1527 ERTGEFLQI
+1527 ETGEFLQI

-1551 VRGLEALEEEIER
+1551 VRGLEALEAEIER
-1564 RREISGG
+1564 RREITGG

-1592 GVADFRRSL
+1592 GVADFRRAL
-1601 ERVMPRDQDPELIV
+1601 DRVMPHGQDPELLV
-1615 GRYIP
+1615 GKYIP
-1620 NLVPRPFTLDRDFIQ
+1620 NLVPRPFTLDKDFIQ

-1648 ILADYDTWRNE
+1648 ILADYDTWRRDN
-1659 RPSELMR
+1659 PSELMR
-1666 KVVIELLAW
+1666 KTVIELLAW

-1689 LFIEEAAGGLGIE
+1689 LFIEEAAGGLGVE
-1702 RFVEIGV
+1702 RFVEVGV
-1709 KSAPTVAGLAT
+1709 KTMPTVAGLAT
-1720 NTLKLPEYSHSTVE
+1720 NTLKLPEYSHNTTE
-1734 VLNSERD
+1734 VLNVERD

-1753 PEADDVAAAP
+1753 PEDDAPAAPTAAAEAAAEAVAAAP
-1763 SGAAPAAAA
+1763 V
-1772 TPAAAPAAPAAAP
+1772 PAAAPAAPA
-1785 AAPAAPA
+1785 
-1792 GAPSPHVAPA
+1792 G
-1802 GAPRPDDIAFDAA
+1802 GPRPDDITYDAA
-1815 DATVA
+1815 DATMA
-1820 LIALMAKM
+1820 LIALSAKM
-1828 RLDQIETLD
+1828 RIDQIEPLD

-1868 AAEADLGAL
+1868 AAEADLAGL
-1877 KGQVSKLARTYKP
+1877 KGQVTKLARTYKP
-1890 FGPVLGDAINDQLRT
+1890 FGPVLSDAINDQLRT
-1905 VFGPSGKRPAYIT
+1905 VLGPSGKRPAYIA
-1918 ERVTKTWELGP
+1918 ERVSKAWELGP
-1929 GWAKN
+1929 GWAKH
-1934 VTVEVALGTREGSS
+1934 VTAEVALGTREGSS
-1948 VRGGALGGLHDGA
+1948 VRGGDMGGLHTGA

-1974 AVLAVGARKGVAV
+1974 AVVAVGARKGIAV
-1987 SMPSAGGGAGGVVDS
+1987 SLPSAGGAAGGVVDS
-2002 AALGEFAEKV
+2002 AALNEFAEKV
-2012 TGRDGVLASTA
+2012 TGPNGVLAGAA
-2023 RMILNQLGLDQQASV
+2023 RLILGELGLQAPV
-2038 GDTVTDTD
+2038 TVPDATDSE
-2046 LIDLVSSEL
+2046 LIDLVTAEL

-2085 LARLWLAEESD
+2085 LARIWLLDED
-2096 IDADWQRLSER
+2096 DVNRDWAKLSES
-2107 FEGAGHVVATQANWW
+2107 FEGAGHVVATQASWW
-2122 QGKALAAGRNVH
+2122 QGKALAAGRTLH

-2145 ENPAKGR
+2145 ENPEKGR
-2152 YADEIAVVTG
+2152 YANEIAVVTG
-2162 ASKGSIAAA
+2162 ASKGSIASA
-2171 VTARLLSGGATVIAT
+2171 VVGQLLAGGASVIAT
-2186 TSRLDDKRLAFYKDL
+2186 TSKLDDNRLAFYRTL
-2201 YRDNASFGATL
+2201 YRDNACFGAQL

-2233 NEQSE
+2233 NEQVE
-2238 SLGPQSIHLKDALT
+2238 NLGPKAIHLKDAQT

-2262 RVAGDMSEAGAR
+2262 RVAGDLSEAGAR

-2285 VQRLIAGLS
+2285 VQRLIGGLS
-2294 HIGAERDI
+2294 HIGSERDI

-2325 GEAKSALDA
+2325 GESKAALDA
-2334 VVTRWKAETS
+2334 LVTRWKAETS

-2364 MGHNDAIAGAVEE
+2364 MGHNDAIVGAVEE
-2377 AGVTT
+2377 AGVVT
-2382 YTTDEMAAMLLD
+2382 YTTDEMASMLLN
-2394 LCDIESKV
+2394 LCSIDAKV
-2402 AAARQPLQ
+2402 SAAREPIEV
-2410 ADLTGGLGEV
+2410 DLTGGLG
-2420 DIDLAEL
+2420 DIELDMAEL

-2433 DMAGETRDT
+2433 EMVAE
-2442 DADDVDPG
+2442 AAVDEEDLEG
-2450 TIRALPSPPRGFTG
+2450 TISALPSPPRGYQAA
-2464 NPTPTWTDLDVD
+2464 PAPEWADLDID
-2476 PADLVVIVGGAE
+2476 PADMVVLVSGAE
-2488 LGPYGSSRTRFEV
+2488 LGPYGSSRTRFEMEV
-2501 ETSGEL
+2501 SGEL

-2535 QTGEM
+2535 NTGEL
-2540 VDEGELVERYHDA
+2540 VDESELVERYHD
-2553 VIERVGI
+2553 VVLERVGI

-2578 VSVFLDKDFTFVVSS
+2578 VSVFLDKDFSFVVSA
-2593 EEEARAFV
+2593 EADARAFH

-2610 APVPDSGD
+2610 APVPDSSD
-2618 WQVTRQ
+2618 WQVTRK

-2647 GFDPTVYGVT
+2647 GFDPQVYGVT
-2657 PDMMNSI
+2657 PDMASSI

-2679 LSSGFSPAELMRW
+2679 LSAGFSPEELMRW

-2745 YVGSYGAM
+2745 YIGSYGAM

-2779 QFVVAGGY
+2779 EFVVAGGY

-2799 DMSATADTEMMRAK
+2799 DMSATAETAMMRAR
-2813 GISDAKMSR
+2813 GISDSKFSR

-2831 VEGQGGGTILLARG
+2831 VEGQGGGTVLLARG
-2845 DLALE
+2845 DLAVK
-2850 MGLPVMA
+2850 MGLPIQA
-2857 VVGYV
+2857 VVAYV
-2862 SSFGDGVHTSIPAPG
+2862 SSFADGVHTSIPAPG

-2883 GRGGRK
+2883 GRGGRQ
-2889 SELARSLAKLGVT
+2889 SQLVRDLAKLGVT

-2928 RLAKAMG
+2928 RLAASMG
-2935 RSEGNPLFV
+2935 RSPGNPLFI

-2950 TGHSKGGAAAFQMMG
+2950 TGHSKGGAAAFQMLG

-2987 LSHASHFVWVRE
+2987 LSNAQHFVWVRE
-2999 ALHLGDKLPLKAG
+2999 TLKFGDRLPIKAG
-3012 LITSLG
+3012 LVTSLG

-3031 QAFLASLDEA
+3031 QALVAALDPAE
-3041 QRADYQRRAAERVV
+3041 REDYLRRAGERVL
-3055 AGQRR
+3055 AGQHR

-3065 AGGPAMYEKPA
+3065 AGGRALYEKPA
-3076 DRRFN
+3076 DRRFS
-3081 HDAPQSEKRQEA
+3081 HDAPEKRQEA
-3093 DMLLDPTSRLGADG
+3093 DMLLDADARLGEDG
-3107 WYAR
+3107 WYARP

>member
-1 MTINEHDRIT
+1 MTINEHHQVT
-11 AGRDADTRSAATH
+11 SGRADDANASRA

-31 LLNAGEPY
+31 QLNAGEPY
-39 AVAFGGQGG
+39 AVAFGGQGAS
-48 NWLEN
+48 WLEN
-53 LEELIS
+53 LEELVS
-59 SAGIESELSEV
+59 AAGIESELSEV

-99 RALAAEEPL
+99 RALAAEEAL
-108 PTAKQLTTAAISGPG
+108 PTTKQLTTAAISGPG

-134 VSRQGLDLQ
+134 VKRQGLDLA

-149 MAGHSQGIVAVESL
+149 VAGHSQGIIAVESL
-163 KAAGARD
+163 KANGTRD

-207 AEPDRIAE
+207 ADPDRIAE
-215 LLEDFSKDVR
+215 LLEEFSKDVR

-236 GRRSVVI
+236 GRRGVVI

-255 YCSKITEKEEAERK
+255 YCSKITERDEAERK
-269 NKTRGGAVFAPV
+269 NKLRGGSVFSPV
-281 FNGIQVEVGF
+281 FNQIQVEVGF
-291 HTPRLADGVEV
+291 HTPRLADGIEV

-307 ARTGIDPE
+307 AKIGIDTE
-315 LAHHF
+315 LAHEM
-320 TESIFVKPIDWVAEV
+320 TESIFVRPIDWVSEV
-335 ERLHDAGAKWIID
+335 ERLHDAGARWIID

-353 TLTRLTAPVIRGLGV
+353 TVTRLTSQIIRGLGV

-373 ATRAGQRNLFTVG
+373 ATRSGQRELFTVG
-386 AAPEVPPAWSSY
+386 AAPAVAPAWESY
-398 APSTVTL
+398 APSAVKL

-458 TEPIFDAR
+458 TEEIFDAR
-466 IEELTQLLEPGRAI
+466 MGELAELLEPGRAI

-498 KRLVQRARQSGAPID
+498 KRLVQKARQSGAPID
-513 GVVVTAGIPELEEA
+513 GVIVTAGIPELDEA
-527 VALIEELNGIGITHV
+527 VALIEELHEIGITNV
-542 CFKPGTVDQIKSV
+542 VFKPGTVDQIKSV

-569 HIEGGRAGGHH
+569 HVEGGRAGGHH

-587 LLVSTYGDLRR
+587 LLVSTYSDLRKQ
-598 TPNLTI
+598 PNLTI

-624 ATEYGFPLMPVDGIL
+624 AKEYGFPLMPVDGIL

-652 SPAVKQM
+652 SPAVKQL
-659 LVETTGTDTW
+659 LVDTKGTDQW
-669 VGAGRAQGG
+669 VGAGKAQGG

-691 EIDNAAS
+691 EIDNTAS

-704 DEVAGDGDAVAA
+704 DEVAGDADAVAE
-716 RRDEIIAAMAVTA
+716 RRDEIIAAMADTA

-735 VAEMTFLEWLNRY
+735 LAEMTYQQWLSRY

-753 GDGSSTADTKKTGS
+753 GDGDSTADTKKDHS
-767 PWLDVSWRD
+767 PWLDISWRD
-776 RFEEMLKRTEARLHP
+776 RFSEMLQRAEARLNP
-791 ADSGPIPTLFG
+791 ADAGRIETLFG
-802 ADAEGEALLEDPQR
+802 ANAEGEALLEDPQR
-816 AIGALLERY
+816 AIAELLARY
-825 PDAATVKLHPADVP
+825 PEATTLRLHPADIP
-839 FFITLCKTLG
+839 FFVTLCKTLG

-871 WQAHDARYTAD
+871 WQAHDARYSAD

-899 DEPVGELLDRFEK
+899 DEPVGELLDRFEQ
-912 AAIDDVV
+912 AAIDEVL
-919 AAGGQ
+919 AAGVA
-924 PVPVVSRRQARADV
+924 PVEVVSRRQARVDV

-968 SEWQVNQNRS
+968 SEWQVNENRS

-990 TGEARQAGAE
+990 DGG
-1000 RPGEGAAAVTLSV
+1000 GVTLNV

-1018 WITIK
+1018 WISIR
-1023 FTLPTATV
+1023 FTLPSATV
-1031 DGGMPVVTTEDA
+1031 DGGMPVVTTDDA
-1043 SEAMRSVL
+1043 AAAMRAVL
-1051 AIAAN
+1051 AIAAGADG
-1056 VEGPEALPRVEND
+1056 VDALPNVTNNVA
-1069 STTVTV
+1069 TVT
-1075 AWDPEEVA
+1075 ADWDPEEVA

-1104 DALVGSCW
+1104 DALVGRCW

-1118 IGSATTEAG
+1118 IGSAVTDQG
-1127 FPVVEGLLSL
+1127 IPVVEGLLSL
-1137 VHLDHAAHLLAPLPK
+1137 VHLDHAAHLLAPMPTER
-1152 DKAELTVTATA
+1152 AELTVTATA
-1163 SAATDT
+1163 SAAVDT
-1169 EYGRVIPVAVTIAD
+1169 EVGRVVPVSVSITD
-1183 PTGQVVAEL
+1183 AEGTEL
-1192 HERFAIRGRSG
+1192 ARLEERFAIRGRSG
-1203 SAELADPPRAGG
+1203 AVELTDPVRAGG

-1233 VTAPTDMSAF
+1233 VTAPADMHAF

-1256 RAAALLAGLKTPIVH
+1256 RAAALLAGLKSPIVH

-1309 GDEIDFR
+1309 GDEIEFR

-1321 IDRGAEIIEVSAK
+1321 IDRGAEIIEVTAK
-1334 VDGELVMAATAQLAA
+1334 VGGELVMAASAQLAA

-1376 ARKIWDT
+1376 ARKIWDS
-1383 ADKFTRETLGF
+1383 ADKFTRDTLGF

-1404 TSLIASGV
+1404 TSIIASGV
-1412 HYHHPEGV
+1412 HYHHPDGV
-1420 LYLTQFTQVAMATV
+1420 LFLTQFTQVAMATV

-1449 EGAIACGHSVGEYTA
+1449 DGAIACGHSVGEYTA

-1469 GVYQLEALLEVVFHR
+1469 GVYELEALLEVVFHR

-1490 IVPRDENGRSNYRLA
+1490 IVPRDERGRSNYRLA

-1519 TDFVAEIS
+1519 TDFVAGIAEQ
-1527 ERTGEFLQI
+1527 TGEFLQI

-1543 SQYAIAGT
+1543 AQYAIAGT

-1571 KRSFILVPGIDVP
+1571 KRSFIMVPGIDVP

-1601 ERVMPRDQDPELIV
+1601 DRVMPRDADPELLV
-1615 GRYIP
+1615 GKYIP
-1620 NLVPRPFTLDRDFIQ
+1620 NLVPRLFTLDRDFIQ

-1659 RPSELMR
+1659 KPVELCR

-1689 LFIEEAAGGLGIE
+1689 LFIEEAAGGLGVE

-1709 KSAPTVAGLAT
+1709 KTAPTVAGLAT
-1720 NTLKLPEYSHSTVE
+1720 NTLKLPEYSHSTTE
-1734 VLNSERD
+1734 VLNIERD

-1753 PEADDVAAAP
+1753 PDSDPVDIPASAAAAEAPAEAVAAAP
-1763 SGAAPAAAA
+1763 V
-1772 TPAAAPAAPAAAP
+1772 PAAAPAAPS
-1785 AAPAAPA
+1785 
-1792 GAPSPHVAPA
+1792 G
-1802 GAPRPDDIAFDAA
+1802 PRPDDIAYDAA
-1815 DATVA
+1815 DATMA
-1820 LIALMAKM
+1820 LIALSAKM
-1828 RLDQIETLD
+1828 RIDQIEALD

-1868 AAEADLGAL
+1868 AAEADLAGL
-1877 KGQVSKLARTYKP
+1877 KGQVTKLARTYKP
-1890 FGPVLGDAINDQLRT
+1890 FGPVLSDAINDQLRT
-1905 VFGPSGKRPAYIT
+1905 VLGPSGKRPAYIA
-1918 ERVTKTWELGP
+1918 ERVGKTWELGA
-1929 GWAKN
+1929 GWVKH
-1934 VTVEVALGTREGSS
+1934 VTAELALGTREGSS
-1948 VRGGALGGLHDGA
+1948 VRGGDLGGLHDGA
-1961 LADAGAVDKVIDA
+1961 LADTAAVDKAIDGAVA
-1974 AVLAVGARKGVAV
+1974 AVASRRGIAV
-1987 SMPSAGGGAGGVVDS
+1987 SLPSAGGAAGGVVDS
-2002 AALGEFAEKV
+2002 AALNEFAEKV
-2012 TGRDGVLASTA
+2012 TGPTGVLASA
-2023 RMILNQLGLDQQASV
+2023 AKLILGELGLNAPVVLPEAS
-2038 GDTVTDTD
+2038 DAE
-2046 LIDLVSSEL
+2046 LIDLVNTEL
-2055 GSDWPRLVAPSFDGR
+2055 GSDWPRLVAPVFDGR

-2085 LARLWLAEESD
+2085 LARIWLLEESE
-2096 IDADWQRLSER
+2096 IDADWAQLSES

-2122 QGKALAAGRNVH
+2122 QGKALAAGRTIH

-2145 ENPAKGR
+2145 ENPATGG
-2152 YADEIAVVTG
+2152 YANEVAVVTG
-2162 ASKGSIAAA
+2162 ASKGSIASA
-2171 VTARLLSGGATVIAT
+2171 VVAQLLHGGASVVAT
-2186 TSRLDDKRLAFYKDL
+2186 TSKLDDDRLAFYRTL
-2201 YRDNASFGATL
+2201 YRDNARFGAQL

-2227 LVEWVG
+2227 LVEWIG
-2233 NEQSE
+2233 SEQVE
-2238 SLGPQSIHLKDALT
+2238 NLGPQSIHLKDAQT

-2262 RVAGDMSEAGAR
+2262 RVAGDLSEAGAR

-2285 VQRLIAGLS
+2285 VQRLIGGLS
-2294 HIGAERDI
+2294 HIGSDRDI

-2325 GEAKSALDA
+2325 GESKSALDA
-2334 VVTRWKAETS
+2334 VVSRWKAETS

-2364 MGHNDAIAGAVEE
+2364 MGHNDVIVGAVEE

-2382 YTTDEMAAMLLD
+2382 YTTEEMAAMLLE
-2394 LCDIESKV
+2394 LCDIQSKV
-2402 AAARQPLQ
+2402 AAAREPIQV
-2410 ADLTGGLGEV
+2410 DLTGGLGDVEL
-2420 DIDLAEL
+2420 DMAEL
-2427 AAKARE
+2427 AAKARDEMVAEAAADEE
-2433 DMAGETRDT
+2433 DLE
-2442 DADDVDPG
+2442 G
-2450 TIRALPSPPRGFTG
+2450 TIAALPSPPRGYQAA
-2464 NPTPTWTDLDVD
+2464 PAPAWADVDID
-2476 PADLVVIVGGAE
+2476 PADMVVVVSGAE
-2488 LGPYGSSRTRFEV
+2488 VGPYGSSRTRFEMEV
-2501 ETSGEL
+2501 SGEL

-2535 QTGEM
+2535 GTGDL
-2540 VDEGELVERYHDA
+2540 VDETELVERYHD
-2553 VIERVGI
+2553 VVLERVGI
-2560 REWVD
+2560 REWVA
-2565 DGAIDPDHAAPLL
+2565 DGAIDADHSAPLL

-2593 EEEARAFV
+2593 EADARAFV
-2601 QFDPEHTVI
+2601 QFDPAHTVI
-2610 APVPDSGD
+2610 APVPDSSD

-2634 VKLSRTVGAQVPT
+2634 VKLSRTVGGQVPT
-2647 GFDPTVYGVT
+2647 GFDPQVYGISA
-2657 PDMMNSI
+2657 DMAGSL
-2664 DRLALWNLVTTVDAF
+2664 DRLALWNLVATVDAF
-2679 LSSGFSPAELMRW
+2679 LSAGFTPTELMRW
-2692 VHPSLVASTQGT
+2692 VHPSMVSSTQGT
-2704 GMGGMTSMQTMYHGN
+2704 GIGGLTSMQTMFHGN
-2719 LLGRNKPNDILQEVL
+2719 LLGKAKANDILQEVL

-2745 YVGSYGAM
+2745 YIGSYGSM
-2753 IHPVGACATAAV
+2753 IHPVAACATAAV

-2779 QFVVAGGY
+2779 DFVVAGGY

-2799 DMSATADTEMMRAK
+2799 DMSATADTEVMRGK
-2813 GISDAKMSR
+2813 GISDAKFSR

-2831 VEGQGGGTILLARG
+2831 VESQGGGTILLARG
-2845 DLALE
+2845 DLAVE
-2850 MGLPVMA
+2850 MGLPVLA
-2857 VVGYV
+2857 VVGYA

-2877 LGALGA
+2877 LGALAA
-2883 GRGGRK
+2883 GRGGRESK
-2889 SELARSLAKLGVT
+2889 LARELGKLGVT

-2928 RLAKAMG
+2928 RLAAAMG
-2935 RSEGNPLFV
+2935 RSPGNPLFV

-2987 LSHASHFVWVRE
+2987 LSHAQHLVWLRE
-2999 ALHLGDKLPLKAG
+2999 TLRMGEKFPIKAG
-3012 LITSLG
+3012 LVTSLG
-3018 FGHVSGLIALVHP
+3018 FGHVSGLVALVHP
-3031 QAFLASLDEA
+3031 QALIAALSPE
-3041 QRADYQRRAAERVV
+3041 QREDYQRRANARVL
-3055 AGQRR
+3055 AGQHR

-3081 HDAPQSEKRQEA
+3081 HDSPEKRQEA
-3093 DMLLDPTSRLGADG
+3093 DMLLDPTARLGESG
-3107 WYAR
+3107 WYERR